1 MIVLVLALLVAAGA
15 TSQAS
20 GASGMVMAPDVAAAV
35 DEAPDVDP
43 AITETPVVFEAPARR
58 ELRQF
63 TASLG
68 ASTGRMH
75 GLSIFRPP
83 RGLASR

>member
-20 GASGMVMAPDVAAAV
+20 GTGMTAPDVAAAV
-35 DEAPDVDP
+35 DEAPDADP
-43 AITETPVVFEAPARR
+43 AITETAVVFEVPARR

-63 TASLG
+63 AASSG
-68 ASTGRMH
+68 ESNGRLH
-75 GLSIFRPP
+75 GISIFRPP
-83 RGLASR
+83 RSVASR